1 LKRRGFLWDQ
11 IVNYD
16 NLALAHKRARR
27 GKGYQRQVKVVDASL
42 HDRIVERLPRGTPSA
57 AHTMQTHRS

>member
-1 LKRRGFLWDQ
+1 MVTRDLQ
-11 IVNYD
+11 
-16 NLALAHKRARR
+16 AHPS
-27 GKGYQRQVKVVDASL
+27 VL